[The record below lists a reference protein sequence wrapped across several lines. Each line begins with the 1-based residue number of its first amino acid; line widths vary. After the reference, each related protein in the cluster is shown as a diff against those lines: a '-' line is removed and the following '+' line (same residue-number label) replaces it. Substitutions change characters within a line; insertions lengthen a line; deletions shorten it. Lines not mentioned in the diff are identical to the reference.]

1 MPIIPAMNG
10 TVTTAGTTV
19 PRKRSEALYSKQ
31 VTYPLPPSSQFA
43 LGTAA
48 RASGFGTVVRKTPQ
62 NTDLPGNGINFP
74 EFKEHPNSDAASN
87 FASKLR
93 TSTSSIPG
101 GEESHYYPR
110 ARDRA
115 DV

>member
-1 MPIIPAMNG
+1 MNG
-10 TVTTAGTTV
+10 TAVTTSTTV
-19 PRKRSEALYSKQ
+19 PRKRSEATYSKQ

-48 RASGFGTVVRKTPQ
+48 RPSGFGTVVRKTPQ
-62 NTDLPGNGINFP
+62 NTDLPGNGGINFP
-74 EFKEHPNSDAASN
+74 EFKEHHSNGDAASN

>member
-1 MPIIPAMNG
+1 M
-10 TVTTAGTTV
+10 
-19 PRKRSEALYSKQ
+19 
-31 VTYPLPPSSQFA
+31 
-43 LGTAA
+43 
-48 RASGFGTVVRKTPQ
+48 
-62 NTDLPGNGINFP
+62 NFP
-74 EFKEHPNSDAASN
+74 EFKEHPNGDAASN
-87 FASKLR
+87 FASELR

>member
-1 MPIIPAMNG
+1 MN
-10 TVTTAGTTV
+10 TTV
-19 PRKRSEALYSKQ
+19 PRKRREATYSKQ

-43 LGTAA
+43 LA
-48 RASGFGTVVRKTPQ
+48 RPSGFGTVVRKTSQ
-62 NTDLPGNGINFP
+62 NTDLPGNGMNFP
-74 EFKEHPNSDAASN
+74 EFKEHPNGDAASN
-87 FASKLR
+87 FASELR